1 MRAVLC
7 LTTVKSFFCFLHH
20 VLNAVACR
28 FGWIE
33 VLVYKGVSCSTGEL
47 CKAEIHKPHSV
58 FSLPA
63 SGNELLICSVLI

>member
-1 MRAVLC
+1 M
-7 LTTVKSFFCFLHH
+7 
-20 VLNAVACR
+20 LNAVAGR

-33 VLVYKGVSCSTGEL
+33 VLVYKGVSTGEL

-63 SGNELLICSVLI
+63 SGDELLICSVLI